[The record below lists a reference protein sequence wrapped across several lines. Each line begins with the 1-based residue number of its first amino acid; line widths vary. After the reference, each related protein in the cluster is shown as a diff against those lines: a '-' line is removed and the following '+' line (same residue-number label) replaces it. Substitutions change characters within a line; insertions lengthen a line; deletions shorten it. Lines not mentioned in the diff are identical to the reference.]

1 MYRNLSRVLLL
12 TVVLSITLP
21 MAGADS
27 ADNPT
32 IAFLRYRFS
41 SGSNTTVNGIWDMFQ
56 AYGLIDQAERDALD
70 VEEDIEGEHIN
81 VFFKNAG
88 GDLPTANI
96 MVEEA
101 LDRGADVMLTVSTPV
116 SIIAAK
122 AAQEMEEPP
131 LLFFS
136 LVSTPYTGGIA
147 SSPCIK
153 PPYIAGTHVRQ
164 PYELIVPLVQVQNP
178 EITKIGTYVNE
189 AESNSV
195 DGSAEITAAA
205 EALGLEVEVA
215 AIVEAADIP
224 IATQALLDKG
234 AEAIVYAGAY
244 LEAFGVSAMA
254 AVAVDYGVPTFGPP
268 QQMAVDRGGTV
279 GAGFKDYYREGVI
292 VARMVIGHLNGAL
305 DISTIAINSTPSLGV
320 AINLDAAREAG
331 IDISDELLEMADF
344 VIVNEQ
350 STATDDTPKL
360 PEMTLVERMAEDA
373 AFLAELECTPE
384 RIAAEQAELDAAAE

>member
-1 MYRNLSRVLLL
+1 MLLSRIVLFFIISGVALP
-12 TVVLSITLP
+12 VV
-21 MAGADS
+21 GADGE
-27 ADNPT
+27 DNPT
-32 IAFLRYRFS
+32 IAFLRYRHS
-41 SGSNTTVNGIWDMFQ
+41 SGSNTTVAGIWDMFQ
-56 AYGLIDQAERDALD
+56 AYGLIDKSERDSLD

-96 MVEEA
+96 MVEDA

-122 AAQEMEEPP
+122 AAQEMDEPP
-131 LLFFS
+131 LIFFS

-164 PYELIVPLVQVQNP
+164 PYDLIVPLVQVQNP
-178 EITKIGTYVNE
+178 DISTIGTFVNE

-195 DGSAEITAAA
+195 DGSAEIAAAA
-205 EALGLEVEVA
+205 ETLGLEVEVA

-224 IATQALLDKG
+224 VATQALLDKG
-234 AEAIVYAGAY
+234 VEAIVYAGAY
-244 LEAFGVSAMA
+244 LESFGVSAMA
-254 AVAVDYGVPTFGPP
+254 SVAVDYGVPTYGPP

-292 VARMVIGHLNGAL
+292 VARMLIGHLNGTL
-305 DISTIAINSTPSLGV
+305 DISTIGINSTPSLGV

-331 IDISDELLEMADF
+331 IDISNELLEMADF

-350 STATDDTPKL
+350 STATDVRPSL
-360 PEMTLVERMAEDA
+360 PEMTLEERKADDA

-384 RIAAEQAELDAAAE
+384 RIAEEQAALDAAE

>member
-1 MYRNLSRVLLL
+1 MYKSLALIVAIVLG
-12 TVVLSITLP
+12 TL
-21 MAGADS
+21 MAASGLAQEGDK
-27 ADNPT
+27 PT
-32 IAFLRYRFS
+32 IAFLRYRLS
-41 SGSNTTVNGIWDMFQ
+41 SGSNVTVSGIWDMFQ
-56 AYGLIDQAERDALD
+56 AYGLINRAERDALD
-70 VEEDIEGEHIN
+70 AEEDIEGKHIN
-81 VFFKNAG
+81 VFFRNAG

-101 LDRGADVMLTVSTPV
+101 LDRDADIMLTISTPV

-122 AAQEMEEPP
+122 AAQEMEDPP

-164 PYELIVPLVQVQNP
+164 PYELIVPLVRVQDP
-178 EITKIGTYVNE
+178 DISKIGTFVNE

-195 DGSAEITAAA
+195 DGSAEIVAVAKS
-205 EALGLEVEVA
+205 LGLEIEIA
-215 AIVEAADIP
+215 SIVEAADIP

-234 AEAIVYAGAY
+234 VEAIVHAAAY
-244 LEAFGVSAMA
+244 LESFGVSAMA
-254 AVAVDYGVPTFGPP
+254 PVAADYGVPIFGPP
-268 QQMAVDRGGTV
+268 QQLVVSRGGTV

-292 VARMVIGHLNGAL
+292 VARMLIAHLNGTL
-305 DISTIAINSTPSLGV
+305 DISGIGINSTPSLGI
-320 AINLDAAREAG
+320 AINLDAAREA
-331 IDISDELLEMADF
+331 DIEIADELLEMAEF

-350 STATDDTPKL
+350 STATDEPPSL
-360 PEMTLVERMAEDA
+360 PEMTLEERIEEDA

-384 RIAAEQAELDAAAE
+384 RIAEEQAALDAAAE